1 MSVGVKPNDALY
13 NELLAAG
20 MNVYKG
26 GDALAT
32 GKINKA
38 VLHGSK
44 FGVTLDE

>member
-1 MSVGVKPNDALY
+1 
-13 NELLAAG
+13 

-38 VLHGSK
+38 VLHGNK
-44 FGVTLDE
+44 FGCTLDA